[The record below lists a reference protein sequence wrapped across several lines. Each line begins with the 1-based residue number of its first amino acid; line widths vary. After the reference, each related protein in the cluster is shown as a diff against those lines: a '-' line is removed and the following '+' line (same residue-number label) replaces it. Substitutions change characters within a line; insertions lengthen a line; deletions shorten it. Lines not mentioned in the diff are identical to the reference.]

1 MQSRPSSRQRRDPE
15 IGLHSDDD
23 IVEMPTINIRACAMP
38 YLFVM
43 LLLMAMMYTDSPIV
57 TYVIWSC
64 GIIVL
69 VLTLYR
75 ALNETRRLSQH
86 SNLLVSGATRITANE
101 LITARRS
108 NPANLRLA
116 LIDRDFNERDYE
128 TLLALDE
135 DNVIGV
141 NRGASHSQINSLP
154 THTQHESTDVSKGC
168 VICIEAFRRGEV
180 VRTLPCLHQF
190 HAPCIDQWLSLHAIC
205 PICKHHPLD

>member
-1 MQSRPSSRQRRDPE
+1 MIFSSADQ
-15 IGLHSDDD
+15 D

-116 LIDRDFNERDYE
+116 LIDRDFNERGMALEKFFSGLVSDSSLGQMLFRNKRIALNHRISIMLKGESQYALKEKE
-128 TLLALDE
+128 TS
-135 DNVIGV
+135 IIP
-141 NRGASHSQINSLP
+141 S
-154 THTQHESTDVSKGC
+154 
-168 VICIEAFRRGEV
+168 
-180 VRTLPCLHQF
+180 
-190 HAPCIDQWLSLHAIC
+190 
-205 PICKHHPLD
+205 